1 MNASRP
7 PARRSP
13 TVTAIVLGAAW
24 AVLAHAPASWVAS
37 AVTAASGQR
46 LVLCDA
52 RGDWRDGEARVVI
65 ASGPQGRDSTL
76 LPGTLHW
83 SMGLGEFW
91 RGALQLRL
99 RWPALAQGALDWR
112 AQARLRGWQLTQTG
126 PSSWQA
132 AFPASL
138 LEGLGTPWNTLALRG
153 LVRVELRHVELSSS
167 AGRLDTRGGL
177 HIEALHMNSR
187 LSTLSPLGS
196 YRVDLVGNGASAGL
210 SLRTISGALVL
221 AGDGVWNGQRLQF
234 SGTAR
239 AAPGQQQALATL
251 LGLLGRREGDHV
263 RIAL

>member
-1 MNASRP
+1 MKASPAAARRP
-7 PARRSP
+7 PIAA
-13 TVTAIVLGAAW
+13 AIVLGAAW

-46 LVLCDA
+46 VQLCDA
-52 RGDWRDGEARVVI
+52 RGDWNDGEARVVLS
-65 ASGPQGRDSTL
+65 SGPQGRDATL
-76 LPGTLHW
+76 LPGMLHW
-83 SMGLGEFW
+83 SVGLRQIW
-91 RGALQLRL
+91 RGALQLQL
-99 RWPALAQGALDWR
+99 RWPPLAQGPLVWR
-112 AQARLRGWQLTQTG
+112 AQARVHGWRLEQTL
-126 PSSWQA
+126 PARWQA
-132 AFPASL
+132 SFPATL

-167 AGRLDTRGGL
+167 AGRLNTRGGL
-177 HIEALHMNSR
+177 SIDASGMSSR
-187 LSTLSPLGS
+187 LSALSPLGS

-210 SLRTISGALVL
+210 SLRTVSGALVL

-239 AAPGQQQALATL
+239 AAPGEQQSLATL